1 MSVKTVTYKKDVKL
15 SAHFSLHEFKCSASA
30 TIKYSEELI
39 AMLEKIFTKC
49 PNISKGIV
57 TSGYR
62 TPAYSIKVG
71 GSKADAH
78 TCGIAVDI
86 IFYDKKNKVI
96 APKYIAC
103 IAQELGFGGIGVMNN
118 SIHLDVRH
126 LGGYT
131 NKKWWGDETKGYSL
145 STNGK
150 DFYGYYKL
158 DKGTV
163 YSTLGIATTTPSP
176 APVKKPTTPTI
187 KVGSTVKVQ
196 SGAKDVNSGKKIALW
211 ALARKYK
218 VKSLSGKKAVL
229 TYNGAI
235 FAAISTDYLKLV

>member
-1 MSVKTVTYKKDVKL
+1 MSIKTVNYTKDIKL
-15 SAHFSLHEFKCSASA
+15 SAHFSLHEFKCPASA

-39 AMLEKIFTKC
+39 AMLEKIFNKC
-49 PNISKGIV
+49 PNISKGII

-71 GSKADAH
+71 GSKTDAH
-78 TCGIAVDI
+78 TCGLACDI
-86 IFYDKKNKVI
+86 IFYDKNNKVI

-103 IAQELGFGGIGVMNN
+103 IAQELGFGGIGVMNS
-118 SIHLDVRH
+118 SIHLDIRH

-131 NKKWWGDETKGYSL
+131 NKKWWGDETTGYSL
-145 STNGK
+145 SANGK

-158 DKGTV
+158 NKGTV
-163 YSTLGIATTTPSP
+163 YSVLGIGATTPSP
-176 APVKKPTTPTI
+176 APVKKPATPTI
-187 KVGSTVKVQ
+187 KVGSTVKVK
-196 SGAKDVNSGKKIALW
+196 SGAKDLNNGKKIALF

-218 VKSLSGKKAVL
+218 VKSLNGKKAVL

-235 FAAISTDYLKLV
+235 VAAISTDDLKLV